1 MAGKILVLGSSNV
14 DTILRVP
21 RFPAAGETI
30 RAESRVTAF
39 GGKGANQAV
48 AAKRLGGNVIFITK
62 MGNDSYG
69 QSYRKYLIQSGLDP
83 KGILLEKK
91 APTGMALIE
100 LTPSGENRII
110 ISPGANGALT
120 SKDLGR
126 FSALWKSIAIFVTQ
140 METPLPTV
148 QFALKMAK
156 RHGALTLFNPAP
168 AGPIPPE
175 ILSDVDVLVP
185 NETEA
190 QILTGMPMRTEADL
204 SKMAQELLNRG
215 AQNVV
220 ITLGSRGLFFQNK
233 TEELRFPA
241 LRVKVVDSTGA
252 GDAFVGAL
260 ACGLAD
266 GKALSAALVTA
277 NAAGALA
284 CTKLGAQPSLPR
296 KRELERFLR
305 GKAGGA

>member
-83 KGILLEKK
+83 KGILLDKK

-148 QFALKMAK
+148 QFALKTAK
-156 RHGALTLFNPAP
+156 RHGALILFNPAP
-168 AGPIPPE
+168 AGPIAPE

-190 QILTGMPMRTEADL
+190 QILTGMTMRTEADL
-204 SKMAQELLNRG
+204 SKMAQELLKRG
-215 AQNVV
+215 AKNVV
-220 ITLGSRGLFFQNK
+220 ITLGARGLFFQSK
-233 TEELRFPA
+233 TEQSRYPAFPI
-241 LRVKVVDSTGA
+241 KGIDSTAA

-266 GKALSAALVTA
+266 GKALPAALVTA

-305 GKAGGA
+305 GKAVGG